1 MNDVWLA
8 SLEAGD
14 YEKVS
19 EICNDEDPKIQE
31 KCDKLLSFCSPK
43 MYCSGNIANY
53 NVGIDYAYELFD
65 VSVLECLD
73 ADSIALIDSG
83 PIENL
88 ELTVSVDFESGG
100 NVLVLHYTWDCSPNI
115 E

>member
-14 YEKVS
+14 YEMIS
-19 EICNDEDPKIQE
+19 AICSDEDPKIQE
-31 KCDKLLSFCSPK
+31 ACDRFLSFYSPK
-43 MYCSGNIANY
+43 MYCNGNIANY
-53 NVGIDYAYELFD
+53 NVGIDYAYELKD
-65 VSVLECLD
+65 ASATECFD
-73 ADSIALIDSG
+73 ADTIVFSKAG

-88 ELTVSVDFESGG
+88 EAAVSVEFESGG
-100 NVLVLHYTWDCSPNI
+100 NVLVVDFTYDCSPNI